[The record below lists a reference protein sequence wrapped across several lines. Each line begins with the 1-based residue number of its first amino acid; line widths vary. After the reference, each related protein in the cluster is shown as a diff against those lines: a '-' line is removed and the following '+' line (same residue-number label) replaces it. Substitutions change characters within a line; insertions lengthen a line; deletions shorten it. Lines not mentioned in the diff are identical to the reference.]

1 MIKPKKFDSP
11 EEESFWHW
19 CLEAKEIGLIDEF
32 EYQPKSIEI
41 IPTKYYTEY
50 KQLKTKVK
58 RIERPLC
65 QSLSYT
71 PDFYIVGKIG
81 QFHQPKNHMLNKI
94 AIENR
99 IMALRHSRYYID
111 VKGNYKDGDKA
122 SKFNLIQK
130 VLYHVK
136 DIYVN
141 RVIPSEFFKIAWVP
155 NYYDSVFDNNFCYTK
170 ARNFAKKGYQP
181 PAIRS
186 NLKDAKTL
194 DEWKGFNL

>member
-1 MIKPKKFDSP
+1 MKKPKKFDSP
-11 EEESFWHW
+11 EEEAFWHW
-19 CLEAKEIGLIDEF
+19 CLEAKEIGIIDEF

-41 IPTKYYTEY
+41 IPDIRYADK

-58 RIERPLC
+58 IIERPLC

-71 PDFYIVGKIG
+71 PDFYIVGWMSR
-81 QFHQPKNHMLNKI
+81 FHRPKNHMLPRTGMHPSLYNSL
-94 AIENR
+94 A
-99 IMALRHSRYYID
+99 SRYYID
-111 VKGNYKDGDKA
+111 VKGNYKDGNKA

-136 DIYVN
+136 GIYVN

-155 NYYDSVFDNNFCYTK
+155 DYYESVFDNNFCYTK

-181 PAIRS
+181 PVVRS

-194 DEWKGFNL
+194 DQWKELNL